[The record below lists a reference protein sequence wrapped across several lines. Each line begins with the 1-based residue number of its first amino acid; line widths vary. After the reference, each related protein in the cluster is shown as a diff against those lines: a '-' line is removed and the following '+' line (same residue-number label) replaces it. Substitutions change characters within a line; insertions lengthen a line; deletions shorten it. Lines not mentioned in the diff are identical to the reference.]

1 MMLLWYASSYVIS
14 CHKSNMKTGERKG
27 SNDTNIVVE
36 NPYIMSEAHVETAP
50 ADTSEE
56 KDDEEIVA
64 LLPPPQPPH
73 DRKSERMAGNN
84 LRRTPGPN
92 NMRRP
97 NDDVSVSVVQLCMFL
112 TFLLQT
118 IINKLNIQ
126 CLLYESIG

>member
-1 MMLLWYASSYVIS
+1 
-14 CHKSNMKTGERKG
+14 
-27 SNDTNIVVE
+27 
-36 NPYIMSEAHVETAP
+36 MSEAHVETAP

-92 NMRRP
+92 SMQRQ

-112 TFLLQT
+112 TFRLET
-118 IINKLNIQ
+118 IIKLNIQ
-126 CLLYESIG
+126 CLVYESI